1 MTEEWEI
8 NFCNQLEEKTH
19 AETDR
24 YGGGGGDWRHVP
36 IERRTDDVQRKE
48 IQNPYVF
55 LLGIELLPSSLQL
68 FLDRGSTISYALLSE
83 PKL

>member
-1 MTEEWEI
+1 MRRQI
-8 NFCNQLEEKTH
+8 DMVAA
-19 AETDR
+19 AETEGMCLSSD
-24 YGGGGGDWRHVP
+24 V
-36 IERRTDDVQRKE
+36 RTMYKE
-48 IQNPYVF
+48 KKYKILMYF

>member
-36 IERRTDDVQRKE
+36 IERRTYKE
-48 IQNPYVF
+48 KKYKILMYF